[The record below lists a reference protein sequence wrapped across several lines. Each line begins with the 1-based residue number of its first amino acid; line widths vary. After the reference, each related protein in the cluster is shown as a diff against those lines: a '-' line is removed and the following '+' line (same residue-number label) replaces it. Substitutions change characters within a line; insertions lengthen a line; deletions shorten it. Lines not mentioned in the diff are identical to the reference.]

1 MFIAANIL
9 NKVLF
14 RLLFYHLMILHL
26 YTTHRDHREVWQG
39 GLQKL
44 ANLDLFS
51 PNTKYKYLDK
61 SLHNWNIPFNVQ
73 YCICNYEY
81 QSPVG
86 LLPWLYLWVGSSAF
100 NV

>member
-1 MFIAANIL
+1 MFIVANIL

-26 YTTHRDHREVWQG
+26 YTTHWDHREIWQG

-61 SLHNWNIPFNVQ
+61 SLHNWSIPFSVQ
-73 YCICNYEY
+73 YCICN
-81 QSPVG
+81 
-86 LLPWLYLWVGSSAF
+86 
-100 NV
+100 